1 MKAFLITVAAIILGF
16 AVSMPNVHWLT
27 AVAMVVALCGAYAQY
42 RDTLPF
48 ERVFTVADWQKD
60 ATDYRLTISPRE
72 HKKKSPAAT
81 FYLGTSPNFEVAM
94 CDIHTDAD
102 GAVVLVVLQPF
113 TGKVVIR

>member
-16 AVSMPNVHWLT
+16 VASLANLYWLA
-27 AVAMVVALCGAYAQY
+27 AVAMVVALAGAYAQY

-48 ERVFTVADWQKD
+48 ERVFTAADWQRD
-60 ATDYRLTISPRE
+60 ASDYRLTIRPRE

-81 FYLGTSPNFEVAM
+81 IYLGTAPNFEVAM

-102 GAVVLVVLQPF
+102 GTVVLCVSQPV